1 LILHGDDDQTV
12 PIGASAVLWAK
23 LVKGVTLK
31 VLEGGPHGVCT
42 TLKDL
47 VNEELLAFIQG

>member
-42 TLKDL
+42 TLKDQ